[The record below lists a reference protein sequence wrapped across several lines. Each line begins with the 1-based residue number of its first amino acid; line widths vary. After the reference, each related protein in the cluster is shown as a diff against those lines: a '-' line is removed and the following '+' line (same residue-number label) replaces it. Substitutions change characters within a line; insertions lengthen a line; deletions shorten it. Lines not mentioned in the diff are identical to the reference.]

1 MSVSSSHGLTSNK
14 TDDLPAENRIQRK
27 QKIKFVELYKH
38 SSREPKSTW
47 KKHVK
52 LFPHEYN
59 LSTEFQ
65 EISYQGPHLNKKKPL
80 WPPSQSVNEKKLTL
94 FLLRGCL
101 NSSCTFFGS
110 LLFLLGLLTK
120 EIHII
125 VIVILGSLKTN
136 IQIPPISN
144 NTYRFYKANLN
155 KFKATIESKS
165 PT

>member
-1 MSVSSSHGLTSNK
+1 MTCQLRTEYKENRKSSSSNFTNTVVENPNQHERNTSNYSHMNK
-14 TDDLPAENRIQRK
+14 IYLQNSKKFLINASFK
-27 QKIKFVELYKH
+27 QKK
-38 SSREPKSTW
+38 T
-47 KKHVK
+47 
-52 LFPHEYN
+52 
-59 LSTEFQ
+59 
-65 EISYQGPHLNKKKPL
+65 L

-125 VIVILGSLKTN
+125 VIVILSSLKTN
-136 IQIPPISN
+136 IQIPPINN

>member
-1 MSVSSSHGLTSNK
+1 
-14 TDDLPAENRIQRK
+14 
-27 QKIKFVELYKH
+27 
-38 SSREPKSTW
+38 
-47 KKHVK
+47 
-52 LFPHEYN
+52 
-59 LSTEFQ
+59 
-65 EISYQGPHLNKKKPL
+65 
-80 WPPSQSVNEKKLTL
+80 VNEKKLTL

-101 NSSCTFFGS
+101 DSSCTFFGS